1 MRVTL
6 MTIQRHVD
14 GNPTVEPEI
23 AEFQGDSER
32 TGQLWREPRLARKG
46 LDKGLSLH

>member
-1 MRVTL
+1 

-23 AEFQGDSER
+23 AEFQGIPER
-32 TGQLWREPRLARKG
+32 TGQLWRGPRLANKG
-46 LDKGLSLH
+46 LDKGLSLY